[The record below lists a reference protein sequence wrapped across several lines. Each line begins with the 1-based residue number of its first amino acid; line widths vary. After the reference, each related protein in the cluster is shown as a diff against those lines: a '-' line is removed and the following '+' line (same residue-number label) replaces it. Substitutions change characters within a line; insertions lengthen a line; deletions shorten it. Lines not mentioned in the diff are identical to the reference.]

1 MPEVFTPGT
10 STPPDLAYTLPIDG
24 DTVSFE
30 TLCTDMIKPLATG
43 LSYVANNVGAGA
55 QAATNAW
62 TGPNTF
68 SDITVGTG
76 AHYKV
81 TSRAETRICS
91 VTWANVVGSSFQ
103 VNADGSVTDT
113 GTGSGC
119 VAHVF
124 LPNGATLNEV
134 HVSINPANGHAGL
147 PATKPAFILTSQD
160 ITTSTFTTIATG
172 VDGSSTAGGYDA
184 IHYIS
189 ATGLSVAIDRATK
202 AYTVQLTGELGGNA
216 LANLVVYGAVK
227 LVYTR
232 TTVGED

>member
-1 MPEVFTPGT
+1 MPIPY
-10 STPPDLAYTLPIDG
+10 TPPSNVPPLASYTLPLDG
-24 DTVSFE
+24 NTVSFE
-30 TLCTDMIKPLATG
+30 TLMDNMIKPLMDAAAY
-43 LSYVANNVGAGA
+43 LEANVGGGA

-68 SDITVGTG
+68 SDITVSTG

-91 VTWANVVGSSFQ
+91 VTWTNAVGSSFQ
-103 VNADGSVTDT
+103 QNQNGSVTDT

-119 VAHVF
+119 VAHIF
-124 LPNGATLNEV
+124 LPNGAVLNEI
-134 HVSINPANGHAGL
+134 HVSINPADAHAGL

-202 AYTVQLTGELGGNA
+202 AYAVQLTGEFGGNA
-216 LANLVVYGAVK
+216 LVNLVVYGAVK